1 MIVKVSHRERQV
13 QQAGP
18 LRPVRARAAA
28 VPGGAA
34 GPRRA
39 LPLPVY
45 DRAEAAGGGRARAH
59 ARPGQVLRRLHQVPA
74 GLRGQCRQTTI
85 DICTSYP

>member
-1 MIVKVSHRERQV
+1 MKVPGRQRQV
-13 QQAGP
+13 QQARV
-18 LRPVRARAAA
+18 LRAVRPRQAD

-34 GPRRA
+34 RPRRA

-74 GLRGQCRQTTI
+74 GLRGQYRQTIT
-85 DICTSYP
+85 DISVYS

>member
-1 MIVKVSHRERQV
+1 MKVSHRERQV

-74 GLRGQCRQTTI
+74 GLRGQYRQTTI